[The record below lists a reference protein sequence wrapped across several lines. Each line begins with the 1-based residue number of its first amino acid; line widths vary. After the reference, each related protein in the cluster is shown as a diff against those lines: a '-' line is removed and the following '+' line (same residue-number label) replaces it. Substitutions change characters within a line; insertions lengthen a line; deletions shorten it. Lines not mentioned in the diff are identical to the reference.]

1 MDKTGHLI
9 KCRDQEK
16 KGWNKNCSLLIWMM
30 VVGSGAWYEGTIYK
44 NSGQR
49 GERCEF
55 VVKEAAFGSR
65 TVGLRIEMGI
75 NTFVYQEIPHKVKIN
90 KAMILG

>member
-1 MDKTGHLI
+1 MDKTGQLI

-44 NSGQR
+44 NR
-49 GERCEF
+49 G
-55 VVKEAAFGSR
+55 
-65 TVGLRIEMGI
+65 
-75 NTFVYQEIPHKVKIN
+75 
-90 KAMILG
+90 